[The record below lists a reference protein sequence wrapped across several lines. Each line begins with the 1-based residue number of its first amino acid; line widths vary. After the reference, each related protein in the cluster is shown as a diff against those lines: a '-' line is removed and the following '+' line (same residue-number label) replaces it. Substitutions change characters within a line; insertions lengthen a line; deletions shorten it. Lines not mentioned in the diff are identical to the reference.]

1 MNRIQAR
8 LAALRSDKR
17 KALILYVTA
26 GDPSPT
32 DTVPLLHAMVDAG
45 ADIIELGI
53 PFSDPMADGPV
64 IQAACERALKHG
76 TSLMQVLTMVQQFR
90 EQDSSTPIILMGYL
104 NPIEVMGYSEFTQ
117 AAANTGVDGVLTVDM
132 PPEEST
138 ALVEVLNTAAIDPIF
153 LLAPT
158 SDAKRI
164 RLICDTAKGFVY
176 YVSLKGVTG
185 ASSFN
190 INDVQHK
197 VQQIR
202 EFSELPIGVGFGIKD
217 ASSAAQV
224 AKFADAV
231 VVGSALVKLIA
242 EYAGR
247 DTQLHTQVS
256 RFVRKLRDAID
267 QTVQSGQVA

>member
-1 MNRIQAR
+1 MSRIQAR

-32 DTVPLLHAMVDAG
+32 DTVPLLHALVDAG
-45 ADIIELGI
+45 ADIIELGV

-90 EQDSSTPIILMGYL
+90 EQDSSTPIVLMGYL

-117 AAANTGVDGVLTVDM
+117 AAANAGVDGVLTVDM

-164 RLICDTAKGFVY
+164 RLICNTAKGFVY

-190 INDVQHK
+190 INDVKHK

-242 EYAGR
+242 EYAGQ
-247 DTQLHTQVS
+247 DTQLHTQVR

-267 QTVQSGQVA
+267 QTVQSEQVA